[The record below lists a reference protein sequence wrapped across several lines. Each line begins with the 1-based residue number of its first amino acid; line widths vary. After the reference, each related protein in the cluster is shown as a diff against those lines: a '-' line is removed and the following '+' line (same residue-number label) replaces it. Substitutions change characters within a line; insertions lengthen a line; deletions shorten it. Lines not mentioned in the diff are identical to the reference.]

1 MGTMVLAFY
10 FLLIYSRSKRKK
22 IEIFLKK
29 SKKITERKNKL
40 SMDLTTSFHLLEWS
54 EQNKNKKKNK
64 RKSAFRIATAM
75 HWFSHSYQ
83 RRWQIK
89 NERETTKM
97 NEKCKK
103 KPLKILSSHIFLD
116 SASNTHIH
124 SPFSIVLEICRKI
137 RFLVWVRVRVIAKKI
152 KQIFIIIFFRFHLNN
167 LSHGWFFVIY
177 KCDGIWNSK
186 EITYEME
193 WC

>member
-1 MGTMVLAFY
+1 M
-10 FLLIYSRSKRKK
+10 RKK
-22 IEIFLKK
+22 IEKFRKK

-54 EQNKNKKKNK
+54 EQNKKKNK
-64 RKSAFRIATAM
+64 RESAFRIATAM
-75 HWFSHSYQ
+75 HWFFPLIPKTMTNQ
-83 RRWQIK
+83 ERRK
-89 NERETTKM
+89 NNQKERK
-97 NEKCKK
+97 KQK

-167 LSHGWFFVIY
+167 LSHGWFFFIY
-177 KCDGIWNSK
+177 KCDGIWNLK